1 MSARSGEEKQN
12 RTSNDE
18 TRMTN
23 DESNSLNDETLHL
36 QPRNILPKIRF
47 NSFQIKLAVGL

>member
-1 MSARSGEEKQN
+1 
-12 RTSNDE
+12 
-18 TRMTN
+18 MTN
-23 DESNSLNDETLHL
+23 QILKFQCLNDETLHL